1 MASVT
6 QICRNDSVYNDIIII
21 MYFSI
26 NTYLYS
32 CLFLHMCMRYMYT
45 YIQNICVY
53 IYACIYIYTHVKYT
67 YKYTYR

>member
-6 QICRNDSVYNDIIII
+6 QICRNDSVVDFVYIHIII

-45 YIQNICVY
+45 YIQNTC
-53 IYACIYIYTHVKYT
+53 IYLCMHIYIYTRKIYI
-67 YKYTYR
+67 